1 MLASGSFNSPVRL
14 WDANTGKQIRI
25 LEKDAHTIY
34 SDTLHVWDA
43 ETGEFQMK
51 IKTQDDIR

>member
-1 MLASGSFNSPVRL
+1 MLASGSFNSSVRL

-25 LEKDAHTIY
+25 FEKDAHTIY

-43 ETGEFQMK
+43 ETGEFQIK
-51 IKTQDDIR
+51 IETQRH